1 MSVFVSLFVSVF
13 VFIFV
18 SVFMSVI
25 LSVLDHIIKLNLMI
39 LNTQK
44 LWIGWDG
51 IGYLSGAVFR
61 APEGANK

>member
-1 MSVFVSLFVSVF
+1 
-13 VFIFV
+13 
-18 SVFMSVI
+18 MSVI